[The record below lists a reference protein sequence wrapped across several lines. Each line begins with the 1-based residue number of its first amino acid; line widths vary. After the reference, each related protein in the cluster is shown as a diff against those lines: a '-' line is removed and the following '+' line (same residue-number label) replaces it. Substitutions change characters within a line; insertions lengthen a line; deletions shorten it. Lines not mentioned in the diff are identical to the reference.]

1 MGKFHFL
8 NSSAMAQ
15 IFFAKRLF
23 HHMIG
28 KVLFLSNF
36 TQVPLKWQH
45 TPHCLQ
51 NQVIP
56 IEYINLES
64 WVSMNIFPE
73 KSIKLLQTDKS
84 KACVSNIRKAASLSK
99 FPKVSEHE
107 RKLQTSF
114 KIAANAGF
122 LFGEAFFAPIQQILV
137 PCTIFTTS
145 SGGEGAFACICGQV
159 PGPGCR
165 KEIFYS
171 GLYPYNQILNFC
183 GNKNELL
190 WVATCMYHYY
200 HRL

>member
-1 MGKFHFL
+1 
-8 NSSAMAQ
+8 
-15 IFFAKRLF
+15 
-23 HHMIG
+23 MIG

-114 KIAANAGF
+114 KTVANAGF
-122 LFGEAFFAPIQQILV
+122 LFGEAFFAPIQQILA

-145 SGGEGAFACICGQV
+145 SGGEGLKMISRCICLHLWSAWTRLQK
-159 PGPGCR
+159 R
-165 KEIFYS
+165 D
-171 GLYPYNQILNFC
+171 ILFWIISIQSNLEFLW
-183 GNKNELL
+183 EQE
-190 WVATCMYHYY
+190 WVALSSYLHVPLLSQIVVVPFLYYQRLYHE
-200 HRL
+200 

>member
-1 MGKFHFL
+1 
-8 NSSAMAQ
+8 
-15 IFFAKRLF
+15 
-23 HHMIG
+23 
-28 KVLFLSNF
+28 
-36 TQVPLKWQH
+36 
-45 TPHCLQ
+45 
-51 NQVIP
+51 
-56 IEYINLES
+56 
-64 WVSMNIFPE
+64 MNIFPE

-84 KACVSNIRKAASLSK
+84 QACVNIICKAASLSK

-122 LFGEAFFAPIQQILV
+122 LFGEALFAPIQQILV

-145 SGGEGAFACICGQV
+145 SGGEGLKMISGCICLHLSFCGQV

-190 WVATCMYHYY
+190 
-200 HRL
+200 